1 MINNALDIAAAK
13 QQLQIAG
20 RVQIPQYLQDDAAHL
35 LRHHLLHEVP
45 WTLALR
51 DADGSRTLDA
61 ETYRRMDDEA
71 RAALFKRTANAARG
85 GGYHFAYDS
94 YQMITAY
101 QEGRDPGLLLHRIL
115 EFFNTPDYLAFAREL
130 TGEPAIRRI
139 GAQATC
145 YRRGQFLRQHSDED
159 QREGRL
165 FAYVINLSQHWHAD
179 WGGLLHF
186 VDTAGSITETFL
198 PRWNA
203 LSLFRVPTEHLVSMV
218 EPWADEERYAITGW
232 MLR

>member
-1 MINNALDIAAAK
+1 MINNDLDVSAART
-13 QQLQIAG
+13 QLHATG
-20 RVQIPQYLQDDAAHL
+20 RVQIPRFLQDHAAQL
-35 LRHHLLHEVP
+35 LRDHLVNEVP

-51 DADGSRTLDA
+51 DANGPRTIDA
-61 ETYRRMDDEA
+61 HAYNSMDDLA
-71 RAALFKRTANAARG
+71 RTALFSTTAHGARG

-94 YQMITAY
+94 YQMVTAY
-101 QEGRDPGLLLHRIL
+101 QQGRDPGLLLHRIL

-139 GAQATC
+139 GAQATR

-159 QREGRL
+159 QNEGRL
-165 FAYVINLSQHWHAD
+165 FAYVINLSQHWRAD

-186 VDTAGSITETFL
+186 VDSAGSVSETFL

-203 LSLFRVPTEHLVSMV
+203 LSLFRVPTEHIVSTV